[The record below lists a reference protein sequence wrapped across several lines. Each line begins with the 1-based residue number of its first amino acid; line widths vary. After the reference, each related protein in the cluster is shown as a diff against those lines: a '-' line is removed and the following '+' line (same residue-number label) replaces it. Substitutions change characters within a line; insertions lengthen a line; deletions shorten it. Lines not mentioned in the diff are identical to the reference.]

1 MCRCT
6 YNVIDTYKSIKN
18 NEEVNE
24 NELSSK
30 LALKLTQCNFLFK
43 KKEYIRFSLRTAS
56 VFINLYHSYLK
67 GN

>member
-43 KKEYIRFSLRTAS
+43 KKNIYVSVYVLRQCSLIFIIR
-56 VFINLYHSYLK
+56 I
-67 GN
+67 